1 LSATDN
7 PHPDEQWVIPPEPAA
22 EPPVAHRA
30 GRFIGPAKVLAPVV
44 AALLLGG
51 GAAFVLGHQSAAG
64 ASADKGGATAV
75 LGGTRPSAS
84 DESRD
89 TGEPRHSRDS
99 DDSGEPVDGD

>member
-7 PHPDEQWVIPPEPAA
+7 RHPDEQWVIPPEPAA

-51 GAAFVLGHQSAAG
+51 GAGFVLGHRSAAA
-64 ASADKGGATAV
+64 ASAEQSGATAV

-89 TGEPRHSRDS
+89 TREPRHSRDS

>member
-30 GRFIGPAKVLAPVV
+30 GRFIGPAKVLAPVF
-44 AALLLGG
+44 AALLVGG
-51 GAAFVLGHQSAAG
+51 GAAFALGHQPAAE
-64 ASADKGGATAV
+64 ASAPQSGATAV

-89 TGEPRHSRDS
+89 TGESRHSRDA
-99 DDSGEPVDGD
+99 DDSGEPAGGD

>member
-7 PHPDEQWVIPPEPAA
+7 PHPDEQWVIPPDPVA
-22 EPPVAHRA
+22 EPSVAHRA
-30 GRFIGPAKVLAPVV
+30 GRFSGPAKILAPVF

-51 GAAFVLGHQSAAG
+51 GAAFVLGHRSAAG
-64 ASADKGGATAV
+64 GSADQSGATAV

-89 TGEPRHSRDS
+89 TGASRHSRDS

>member
-7 PHPDEQWVIPPEPAA
+7 RHPDEQWVIPHEPAA
-22 EPPVAHRA
+22 GPPVAHRA

-64 ASADKGGATAV
+64 ASADQGGATIV
-75 LGGTRPSAS
+75 LGGTRASAS

-99 DDSGEPVDGD
+99 EDSGGPADGD